1 MNGLHRNLN
10 AARKRPDI
18 FIWVVCE
25 PKNAAGTFTVSAAG
39 RKVREIHPTDGAVIL
54 RGAWLDVSAST
65 PARINGGANREVGAY
80 ARGHIEYAAGAR
92 PAGARRIT
100 INMIRAG
107 QVDKITRGVGRG
119 ESCFVYADTHTPC
132 PISGLTIY
140 ADSTG
145 MFII

>member
-25 PKNAAGTFTVSAAG
+25 PKNAAGTFTVSSAG
-39 RKVREIHPTDGAVIL
+39 RKVREIHPADGAVIL
-54 RGAWLDVSAST
+54 R
-65 PARINGGANREVGAY
+65 
-80 ARGHIEYAAGAR
+80 
-92 PAGARRIT
+92 
-100 INMIRAG
+100 G

-145 MFII
+145 MYII